1 MLISAR
7 YVTYVIEVVKIHTV
21 ERIAKAPNTGTA
33 GEVRAVMH
41 LLNSST
47 RKGPGAWFGLKPL
60 IMKAATV

>member
-1 MLISAR
+1 
-7 YVTYVIEVVKIHTV
+7 VVKIHPV

-47 RKGPGAWFGLKPL
+47 RKGLTAWRELKPL